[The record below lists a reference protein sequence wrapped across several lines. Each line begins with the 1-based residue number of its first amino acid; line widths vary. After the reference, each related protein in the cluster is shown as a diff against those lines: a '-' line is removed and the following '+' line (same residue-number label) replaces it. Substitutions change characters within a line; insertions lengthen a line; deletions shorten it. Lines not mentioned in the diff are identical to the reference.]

1 MKRNMGFTLLEAVIV
16 TIILGVA
23 MVTFSSLLAPQF
35 ADSGDYNYFTRTS
48 ALGQSVMTEML
59 SVDTDLITLVSAA
72 DNIINNL
79 DPSYNNYQLAI
90 DIQAVSGANNLD
102 QITLNI
108 TASNQTPVTFT
119 AFKGEYE

>member
-35 ADSGDYNYFTRTS
+35 ADSGDYHYFTRTS
-48 ALGQSVMTEML
+48 ALGQSIMTEML

-90 DIQAVSGANNLD
+90 DVQAVSGANNLD